1 MKEHVEKMEA
11 GQMKIAE
18 LSRRS
23 GVSVSTLYDY
33 LKSGLLPSPE
43 KESPTKAYFGQGHL
57 ERLSEIRALKDSGLT
72 LSDIRQR
79 FVADLSMKG
88 EGREPSDEVK
98 LAIVDKALELFS
110 RFHYEN
116 TKISDITD
124 ALNMGN
130 GTFYRYFNSKEDLF
144 LDCLERL
151 PRVLVPRDAWAEVE
165 KETDFI
171 LRLKKRGYAML
182 NAFPSYI
189 GILNYAKL
197 SLGKKNLTLS
207 KKAAECIQSLV
218 RPLKRD
224 LEQAIREGH
233 VRDVDAE
240 LCAYLLLGIN
250 ETFGYL
256 LLMDPQC
263 SVEKGFAVIEDF
275 LTHALA
281 RRHALDRG
289 GVSAEI
295 TDVSGHVLTLAGLR
309 FDNAEYLEG
318 RFLEG
323 QLKVRASD
331 VETLF
336 FQKDQ
341 EGVSVRAILRGKG
354 EVSMTV
360 SPETQVT
367 GRTSFG
373 MFSVGVERL
382 KTVQVL
388 DLVNRQGLG

>member
-1 MKEHVEKMEA
+1 M
-11 GQMKIAE
+11 
-18 LSRRS
+18 
-23 GVSVSTLYDY
+23 
-33 LKSGLLPSPE
+33 
-43 KESPTKAYFGQGHL
+43 
-57 ERLSEIRALKDSGLT
+57 
-72 LSDIRQR
+72 
-79 FVADLSMKG
+79 
-88 EGREPSDEVK
+88 
-98 LAIVDKALELFS
+98 DKALELFS

-323 QLKVRASD
+323 QLKVRVTD
-331 VETLF
+331 MDRLF
-336 FQKDQ
+336 FETK
-341 EGVSVRAILRGKG
+341 EEAVSVRVMLKGKK
-354 EVSMTV
+354 EATLTV
-360 SPETQVT
+360 AAGTQVSGVT
-367 GRTSFG
+367 PLG
-373 MFSVGVERL
+373 MYSVGVERL

>member
-1 MKEHVEKMEA
+1 MKKHAEKMKSD
-11 GQMKIAE
+11 QMKLAE

-33 LKSGLLPSPE
+33 LKSGLLPSAE
-43 KESPTKAYFGQGHL
+43 KESPTKAYFGHGHL
-57 ERLSEIRALKDSGLT
+57 ERLSEIKTLKDSGLT
-72 LSDIRQR
+72 LSEIRER
-79 FVADLSMKG
+79 LSSRSDVK
-88 EGREPSDEVK
+88 EDEKAPSDDVR

-116 TKISDITD
+116 TRISDITD

-151 PRVLVPRDAWAEVE
+151 PRVLVPRDAWTEVE
-165 KETDFI
+165 KEPDFI

-197 SLGKKNLTLS
+197 SLGKKNLALS

-224 LEQAIREGH
+224 LEQAIRDGH

-281 RRHALDRG
+281 RRHAIGRT

-295 TDVSGHVLTLAGLR
+295 TDVSGNVLILDDLR
-309 FDNAEYLEG
+309 FNNTDYLEG

-323 QLKVRASD
+323 LLKVQMTEVDS
-331 VETLF
+331 LF
-336 FQKDQ
+336 FETK
-341 EGVSVRAILRGKG
+341 EEAVSVRVILKG
-354 EVSMTV
+354 DKEATLTV
-360 SPETQVT
+360 TSGTQASGFT
-367 GRTSFG
+367 PFG
-373 MFSVGVERL
+373 MFSIEVDRL
-382 KTVQVL
+382 KIVKVL
-388 DLVNRQGLG
+388 DSVN